1 MSTSWTNPNRKR
13 FFMAAGVLSGLALAY
28 YYVKGKSERMDIE
41 KMNELDRRLYSE
53 LEEQLGLIDGLE
65 SIDINAMLDILQVV
79 RTHEKY
85 VHAAKLQ

>member
-1 MSTSWTNPNRKR
+1 
-13 FFMAAGVLSGLALAY
+13 MAAGMLSGLALAY
-28 YYVKGKSERMDIE
+28 YYVTQGKSERMDFE
-41 KMNELDRRLYSE
+41 NMNELDRRLYSE
-53 LEEQLGLIDGLE
+53 LEEKIGLIDGLE